1 MQWPAYWW
9 GGSILPVTSAGREYG
24 MEAGKVFPASE
35 ATSLLNPLRRL
46 VQSPRRTIKA
56 MRLALADR
64 VLELGSGPGYFS
76 PEIAAAIPV
85 GRLVLFD
92 LQSRML
98 QLAGERLSAFPRCG
112 YVQGDGTALPFA
124 DDSFDAVFIAVVLGE
139 IGDRDTA
146 LDEISRVVRP
156 SGALTVCETRRDSD
170 FIPLPRLR
178 DLLAPHGF
186 EFVDRRGNPLQYTAR
201 FTNRD

>member
-1 MQWPAYWW
+1 M
-9 GGSILPVTSAGREYG
+9 TSVGREFG

-46 VQSPRRTIKA
+46 MQSPRRTVET
-56 MRLALADR
+56 MCLAPTDR

-76 PEIAAAIPV
+76 PDIAGAIPA
-85 GRLVLFD
+85 GHLVLFD

-98 QLAGERLSAFPRCG
+98 QLAGERLSAFAQCG

-124 DDSFDAVFIAVVLGE
+124 DDSFDAVLIAVVLGE

-146 LDEISRVVRP
+146 LHEISRVIRP

-170 FIPLPRLR
+170 FIRLPRLR
-178 DLLAPHGF
+178 DLVALHGF
-186 EFVDRRGNPLQYTAR
+186 EFVERHGNPLQYIAR
-201 FTNRD
+201 FTNRG